1 MEFAMYA
8 GFSDVLKEKGAV
20 AAADRAAELQ
30 VTAVE
35 MFEVAGAGYPAVIPD
50 RESAKKVRAALNER
64 GLHVCCWS
72 AYANLYTDTDA
83 EASLCRQAELAC
95 EIGSPFLHH
104 TLLPGLKL
112 GEDSPAF
119 EEAMEMVVESA
130 ARIAKYAE
138 PLGITCIYEDQGMY
152 VNGVENF
159 GFFLREMKNRCRN
172 VGVCGDVGN
181 IFFVDEKPED
191 FFRAFAKDICHVHMK
206 DYLRKET
213 KTAPGKSW
221 LRTKGGAWLR
231 DTVIGDGVAD
241 IETCLN
247 ILKSAGY
254 TGVFALE
261 NGHPEPFEDGVRQAV
276 EIVSRFWEM
285 AE

>member
-8 GFSDVLKEKGAV
+8 GFSDVLKEKGAI

-35 MFEVAGAGYPAVIPD
+35 MFEVAGAGHPSVIPD

-72 AYANLYTDTDA
+72 AYADLYTDTDA

-119 EEAMEMVVESA
+119 DEAVEKAVDAA

-191 FFRAFAKDICHVHMK
+191 FFAAFKDDILHVHLK
-206 DYLRKET
+206 DYLRK
-213 KTAPGKSW
+213 KADRSPGYYW
-221 LRTKGGAWLR
+221 LPTKGGNWLR
-231 DTVIGDGVAD
+231 DTMIGDGIVN
-241 IETCLN
+241 IEACVN
-247 ILKSAGY
+247 ILKDAGY
-254 TGVFALE
+254 SGALALE
-261 NGHPEPFEDGVRQAV
+261 NGHPEPFDIGVKQAMEAV
-276 EIVSRFWEM
+276 GKYLR
-285 AE
+285 

>member
-35 MFEVAGAGYPAVIPD
+35 MFEVAGAGHPSVIPD
-50 RESAKKVRAALNER
+50 REGAKKVRAALNER

-112 GEDSPAF
+112 GEDLPAF
-119 EEAMEMVVESA
+119 DEAVEKAVDAA

-138 PLGITCIYEDQGMY
+138 PLGITCIYEDQGLY

-191 FFRAFAKDICHVHMK
+191 FFAAFKDDILHVHLK
-206 DYLRKET
+206 DYLRK
-213 KTAPGKSW
+213 KADCSPGYYW
-221 LRTKGGAWLR
+221 LPTKGGNWLR
-231 DTVIGDGVAD
+231 DTMIGDGIVN
-241 IETCLN
+241 IEACVN
-247 ILKSAGY
+247 ILKDAGY
-254 TGVFALE
+254 SGALALE
-261 NGHPEPFEDGVRQAV
+261 NGHPEPFDIGVKQAMEAV
-276 EIVSRFWEM
+276 GKYLR
-285 AE
+285 

>member
-8 GFSDVLKEKGAV
+8 GLSDVLKEKGAV

-35 MFEVAGAGYPAVIPD
+35 MFEFAGAGHPSVIPD

-72 AYANLYTDTDA
+72 AYADLYTDTDA

-104 TLLPGLKL
+104 TLLPWLEL
-112 GEDSPAF
+112 GEDPPAF
-119 EEAMEMVVESA
+119 DEAVEKAVDAA

-191 FFRAFAKDICHVHMK
+191 FFAAFKDDILHVHLK
-206 DYLRKET
+206 DYLRK
-213 KTAPGKSW
+213 KADRSPGYYW
-221 LRTKGGAWLR
+221 LPTKGGNWLR
-231 DTVIGDGVAD
+231 DTMIGDGIAN
-241 IETCLN
+241 IEACVN
-247 ILKSAGY
+247 ILKNAGY
-254 TGVFALE
+254 SGALALE
-261 NGHPEPFEDGVRQAV
+261 NGHPEPFDIGVKQAMEAV
-276 EIVSRFWEM
+276 GKYLR
-285 AE
+285 